1 MGIRRLSSASA
12 VSGAKSN
19 KFWDQSTYVGDF
31 VQIASAVV
39 TSGGTASVTFSGIPA
54 TYSHLQIRC
63 MNKLT
68 TGGNIRLYFNA
79 DTGANAVYDTHYLY
93 GDGSTA
99 SAARGSQ
106 QPYAISVGFTYY
118 TTQFNVFIADVLNY
132 SNTTTN
138 KTVRSLSGCD
148 NNGSGDLLFNSGLW
162 MRTNAISTIT
172 LAPQSGN
179 FAEFSSFALY
189 GVR

>member
-1 MGIRRLSSASA
+1 MPILGIMASG
-12 VSGAKSN
+12 VSGSVASS
-19 KFWDQSTYVGDF
+19 FESIFTYTAATAQSSIVW
-31 VQIASAVV
+31 S
-39 TSGGTASVTFSGIPA
+39 SIPA

-68 TGGNIRLYFNA
+68 TGGNIRLYFNT

-118 TTQFNVFIADVLNY
+118 TTQFNVFVADIFNY

-148 NNGSGDLLFNSGLW
+148 NNGSGDILFNSGLW

-179 FAEFSSFALY
+179 FAQYSSFALY
-189 GVR
+189 GVKA

>member
-1 MGIRRLSSASA
+1 MAS
-12 VSGAKSN
+12 VWCDCMILPG
-19 KFWDQSTYVGDF
+19 V
-31 VQIASAVV
+31 IAS
-39 TSGGTASVTFSGIPA
+39 SGGVASSYESIATYTAATAQSSIVWSSIPS

-68 TGGNIRLYFNA
+68 TGGNIRLYFNT

-93 GDGSTA
+93 GDGTTA

-118 TTQFNVFIADVLNY
+118 TTQFNVFIADIFNY
-132 SNTTTN
+132 SNTTTY

-148 NNGSGDLLFNSGLW
+148 NNGSGDILLNSGLW

-179 FAEFSSFALY
+179 FAQYSHFALY
-189 GVR
+189 GVKA